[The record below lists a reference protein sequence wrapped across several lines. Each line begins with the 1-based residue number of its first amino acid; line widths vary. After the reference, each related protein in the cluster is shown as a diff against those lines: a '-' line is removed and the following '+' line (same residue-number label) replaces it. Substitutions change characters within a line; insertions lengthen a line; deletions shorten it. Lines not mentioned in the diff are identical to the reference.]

1 MVSTA
6 DAAEPL
12 ISGETTSGGPWNQA
26 LAPRMGK
33 SHKRAGE
40 VVSRVASSLW
50 LLAALLVLQ
59 VGAPSLGT
67 AESRLIG
74 SSSLKAN
81 IARNERANP
90 RAAQPREQARSV
102 AEARQS
108 SLKPDVPE
116 GADQDALSALG
127 PAPSPGFAAALPSVA
142 LADRHVPSIASHAFR
157 ARAPPS
163 RA

>member
-1 MVSTA
+1 
-6 DAAEPL
+6 
-12 ISGETTSGGPWNQA
+12 
-26 LAPRMGK
+26 MGR
-33 SHKRAGE
+33 SRKRAGE
-40 VVSRVASSLW
+40 VVWRVASGLW

-90 RAAQPREQARSV
+90 RAAQPRELARAV

-108 SLKPDVPE
+108 SLEPDEPE
-116 GADQDALSALG
+116 GADQDALSAHG
-127 PAPSPGFAAALPSVA
+127 PGSPGFAGAPPSAA
-142 LADRHVPSIASHAFR
+142 LADRHGPAIESHAFR